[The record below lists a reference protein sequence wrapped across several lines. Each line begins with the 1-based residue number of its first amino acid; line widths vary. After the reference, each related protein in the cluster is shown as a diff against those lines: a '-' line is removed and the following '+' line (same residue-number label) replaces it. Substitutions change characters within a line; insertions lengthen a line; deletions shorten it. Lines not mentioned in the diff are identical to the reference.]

1 MTPADVYANHF
12 ERILATAGRVVDG
25 LDADD
30 LAWRSDPGA
39 NSIAWLVWHVARIQ
53 DDHVADVAD
62 TDQVWTTG
70 DWAVRFGL
78 DDGAMDTGWGHTS
91 EQVATI
97 RPSGPGLLVDYLSQV
112 TEQTLAFLDGV
123 AAGDLDRVVD
133 ESWDPPVTLGVRLNS
148 VVGDNWQHLGQAA
161 HVRGQRERT

>member
-1 MTPADVYANHF
+1 MTPADVFTNHF
-12 ERILATAGRVVDG
+12 ERILATARRIVDG
-25 LDADD
+25 LGADD
-30 LAWRSDPGA
+30 LAWRSDAGA

-53 DDHVADVAD
+53 DDHVADVAG
-62 TDQVWTTG
+62 TEQVWATG

-78 DDGAMDTGWGHTS
+78 DDGAVGTGWGHTR
-91 EQVATI
+91 EQVAAV
-97 RPSGPGLLVDYLSQV
+97 RPSEPGLLVDYLSQV
-112 TEQTLAFLDGV
+112 TEQTLAFLHEV
-123 AAGDLDRVVD
+123 TAGDLDRVVD